1 MQNFEFCNP
10 TRLVFGKGQIA
21 RLATLIPTNAK
32 VLVTFGGG
40 SVKQNGVYD
49 QVKEAL
55 RQHDHVEFWG
65 IEPNPAIETLRKAI
79 KLGIEENVTYLLAVG
94 GGSVLDG
101 TKLIASALTHPEL
114 DAWELV
120 KKGYSKTYLPFASVM
135 TLPATGSEMNS
146 GAVISCKTLQE
157 KFAFYSTY
165 PQFSILDPEVTYTLP
180 PHQVACSLADIFVH
194 VMEQYMTTP
203 GQSRVMDRWAEGVL
217 QTVIEIAPLL
227 KADPTNYDLRCDYVL
242 SATLALNDMIRMG
255 VTQDWATH
263 MIGHEL
269 TALLGVTHGESLAM
283 VHTALLTVLQEQKR
297 TKLLQYAER
306 VWHLTNGDEDQLIS
320 QAITL
325 TKSFFQSLGLRTS
338 LSEAGAGKEIIDTIS
353 QRFTERGAHFGELKN
368 VDGEMARRI
377 LEKAL

>member
-21 RLATLIPTNAK
+21 RLSALIPADAK

-55 RQHDHVEFWG
+55 RNHDHVEFWG
-65 IEPNPAIETLRKAI
+65 IEPNPTVETLRKAI
-79 KLGIEENVTYLLAVG
+79 KLGQEYQVTFLLAVG

-101 TKLIASALTHPEL
+101 TKLVASALTHSDM
-114 DAWELV
+114 DAWDLV
-120 KKGYSKTYLPFASVM
+120 KKGYSKTNLPFASVM

-146 GAVISCKTLQE
+146 GAVISCKELQE
-157 KFAFYSTY
+157 KFAFYSAY
-165 PQFSILDPEVTYTLP
+165 PQFSILDPEATYTLP

-203 GQSRVMDRWAEGVL
+203 GQSRVMDRWAEGIL
-217 QTVIEIAPLL
+217 QTIVEIAPLL
-227 KADPTNYDLRCDYVL
+227 KADPTNYALRCDYVL

-255 VTQDWATH
+255 ITQDWATH

-297 TKLLQYAER
+297 GKLLQYADR
-306 VWHLTNGDEDQLIS
+306 VWHITEGTEDERIM
-320 QAITL
+320 QAIAH

-338 LSEAGAGKEIIDTIS
+338 LSEAGAGQEVIDTIA
-353 QRFTERGAHFGELKN
+353 QRFTERGVHLGEAKN
-368 VDGEMARRI
+368 VDGVLARRI

>member
-21 RLATLIPTNAK
+21 RLSALIPADAK
-32 VLVTFGGG
+32 VMVTFGGG

-55 RQHDHVEFWG
+55 RNHDHVEFWG
-65 IEPNPAIETLRKAI
+65 IEPNPTVETLRKAI
-79 KLGIEENVTYLLAVG
+79 KLGQEYQVTFLLAVG

-101 TKLIASALTHPEL
+101 TKLVASALTHPDM
-114 DAWELV
+114 DAWDLV
-120 KKGYSKTYLPFASVM
+120 KKGYSKTNLPFASVM

-146 GAVISCKTLQE
+146 GAVISCKELQE
-157 KFAFYSTY
+157 KFAFYSAY
-165 PQFSILDPEVTYTLP
+165 PQFSILDPEATYTLP

-203 GQSRVMDRWAEGVL
+203 GQSRVMDRWAEGIL
-217 QTVIEIAPLL
+217 QTIVEIAPLL
-227 KADPTNYDLRCDYVL
+227 KADPTNYALRCDYVL

-255 VTQDWATH
+255 ITQDWATH

-297 TKLLQYAER
+297 GKLLQYADR
-306 VWHLTNGDEDQLIS
+306 VWHITEGTEDERIM
-320 QAITL
+320 QAIAH

-338 LSEAGAGKEIIDTIS
+338 LSEAGAGQEVIDTIA
-353 QRFTERGAHFGELKN
+353 QRFTERGVHLGEAKN
-368 VDGEMARRI
+368 VDGVLARRI

>member
-21 RLATLIPTNAK
+21 RLSALIPADAK
-32 VLVTFGGG
+32 VMVTFGGG

-55 RQHDHVEFWG
+55 RNHDHVEFWG
-65 IEPNPAIETLRKAI
+65 IEPNPTVETLRKAI
-79 KLGIEENVTYLLAVG
+79 KLGQEYQVTFLLAVG

-101 TKLIASALTHPEL
+101 TKLVASALTHPDM
-114 DAWELV
+114 DAWDLV
-120 KKGYSKTYLPFASVM
+120 KKGYSKTNLPFASVM

-146 GAVISCKTLQE
+146 GAVISCKELQE
-157 KFAFYSTY
+157 KFAFYSAY
-165 PQFSILDPEVTYTLP
+165 PQFSILDPEATYTLP

-203 GQSRVMDRWAEGVL
+203 GQSRVMDRWAECIL
-217 QTVIEIAPLL
+217 QTIVEIAPLL
-227 KADPTNYDLRCDYVL
+227 KADPTNYALRCDYVL

-255 VTQDWATH
+255 ITQDWATH

-297 TKLLQYAER
+297 GKLLQYADR
-306 VWHLTNGDEDQLIS
+306 VWHITEGTEDERIM
-320 QAITL
+320 QAIAH

-338 LSEAGAGKEIIDTIS
+338 LSEAGAGQEVIDTIA
-353 QRFTERGAHFGELKN
+353 QRFTERGVHLGEAKN
-368 VDGEMARRI
+368 VDGVLARRI

>member
-1 MQNFEFCNP
+1 MQNFEYCNP
-10 TRLVFGKGQIA
+10 TRLVFGKGQIS
-21 RLATLIPTNAK
+21 RLSSLIPADAK

-40 SVKQNGVYD
+40 SVKQNGVYA

-55 RQHDHVEFWG
+55 RNHAHVEFWG
-65 IEPNPAIETLRKAI
+65 IEPNPAVETLRKAI
-79 KLGIEENVTYLLAVG
+79 QLGIEEKVTYLLAVG

-101 TKLIASALTHPEL
+101 TKLIASALTHPEI

-120 KKGYSKTYLPFASVM
+120 KKGYSKTNLPFASVM

-146 GAVISCKTLQE
+146 GAVISCKELQE

-194 VMEQYMTTP
+194 VMEQYMTTT
-203 GQSRVMDRWAEGVL
+203 GQSRVMDRWAEGIL
-217 QTVIEIAPLL
+217 QTIVEIAPLL

-283 VHTALLTVLQEQKR
+283 VHTALLTVLQEQKKA
-297 TKLLQYAER
+297 KLLQYAHR
-306 VWHLTNGDEDQLIS
+306 VWHLTDGTNEELIAE
-320 QAITL
+320 AIAL
-325 TKSFFQSLGLRTS
+325 TRTFFQSLGLRTS
-338 LSEAGAGKEIIDTIS
+338 LSEAGAGQAIIDTIS
-353 QRFTERGAHFGELKN
+353 QRFTERGVQLGEAKN
-368 VDGEMARRI
+368 VDGAMARRI

>member
-10 TRLVFGKGQIA
+10 TRLVFGKGQIE
-21 RLATLIPTNAK
+21 RLATLIPADAK
-32 VLVTFGGG
+32 IMVTFGG
-40 SVKQNGVYD
+40 
-49 QVKEAL
+49 AL
-55 RQHDHVEFWG
+55 SQHDHVEFWG

-79 KLGIEENVTYLLAVG
+79 LLGKEEKVNYLLAVG

-101 TKLIASALTHPEL
+101 TKLIASALTHQEL

-146 GAVISCKTLQE
+146 GAVISCKTTQE

-180 PHQVACSLADIFVH
+180 THQVACSLADIFVH

-203 GQSRVMDRWAEGVL
+203 AQSRVMDRWAEGIL
-217 QTVIEIAPLL
+217 QTIVEIAPLL
-227 KADPTNYDLRCDYVL
+227 KENPTNYDLRCDYVL

-255 VTQDWATH
+255 VTQDWSTH
-263 MIGHEL
+263 MIGHEI
-269 TALLGVTHGESLAM
+269 TALLGITHGESLAM
-283 VHTALLTVLQEQKR
+283 VHTVLKQQKR
-297 TKLLQYAER
+297 AKLLQYADR
-306 VWHLTNGDEDQLIS
+306 VWHLTQGDEDQRIT
-320 QAITL
+320 QAIML
-325 TKSFFQSLGLRTS
+325 TKNFFQSLGLRTS
-338 LSEAGAGKEIIDTIS
+338 LSEAGAGQEIIETIS
-353 QRFTERGAHFGELKN
+353 QRFTQRGAHYGEAKN